1 MNSPP
6 VPARPAPPLSTA
18 LLSHIAADW
27 PEFAEIRAAAS
38 ALSHKQRLAQS
49 VSAVVNELRV
59 AFAGALLCTR
69 DAQLYNPLSPEDA
82 ARNEQTIAHA
92 LRLHGHSTPA
102 LTSTIIQ
109 SPILTQT

>member
-1 MNSPP
+1 MKSSPA
-6 VPARPAPPLSTA
+6 PARPAPPLSTA

-49 VSAVVNELRV
+49 VSALVNELRV

-69 DAQLYNPLSPEDA
+69 ETQLHNPPV
-82 ARNEQTIAHA
+82 
-92 LRLHGHSTPA
+92 P
-102 LTSTIIQ
+102 
-109 SPILTQT
+109 